1 MEENNEDLP
10 SVNGNHEELENS
22 DKINRVLNG
31 VATEEDLIWYNTL
44 CNSLQNETLV
54 SNFGQIQSRMFEQ
67 INYHIDRK
75 PILNKLNIYRI
86 TAAAVVLLALSAGLF
101 FYMNKAPLSNN
112 IVVLKGP
119 DVTPG
124 KNSARLTLSNGH
136 QIILSGS
143 ISGQL
148 TNESGVS
155 VSKTADGRL
164 IYEIIDKPEKALA
177 SAYNTLTT
185 VKGEQYQVRLPDGST
200 VWLNAASS
208 LKYPVSFASVKQ
220 RKVELDGEAYFEV
233 AKDKKHPFIVS
244 SKGQQIEVLG
254 THFNINSYAD
264 EVSTKTTLLE
274 GSVQIN
280 GHVFIKPGE
289 QATGAGN
296 QIEVSKAD
304 TEAAVDWK
312 NGDFIFNK
320 NDDFKSA
327 MRKIAR
333 WYDVDIIY
341 ESSAYTGMELRGW
354 LSRKNTLSVVLQ
366 RIESTGKVHFK
377 IEGRRVTV
385 TK

>member
-1 MEENNEDLP
+1 MEENNEDLLY
-10 SVNGNHEELENS
+10 SNGNPEELENS
-22 DKINRVLNG
+22 DKIMRVSNG
-31 VATEEDLIWYNTL
+31 TATREDLLWYNTL
-44 CNSLQNETLV
+44 CNSLQNETPV
-54 SNFGQIQSRMFEQ
+54 SDFSRIQSRMFEQ

-75 PILNKLNIYRI
+75 PILHKLGIYRI
-86 TAAAVVLLALSAGLF
+86 TAAAAILLALSAGLF
-101 FYMNKAPLSNN
+101 FYINKAPSLNN

-124 KNSARLTLSNGH
+124 KNSARLTLANGRA
-136 QIILSGS
+136 IILSGS
-143 ISGQL
+143 ISGRL
-148 TNESGVS
+148 AKESGVS
-155 VSKTADGRL
+155 ISKTADGQL
-164 IYEIIDKPEKALA
+164 LYEVIDHPGKASV

-220 RKVELDGEAYFEV
+220 RRVELDGEAYFEV

-280 GHVFIKPGE
+280 GRVLIKPGE
-289 QATGAGN
+289 QATGAGD

-304 TEAAVDWK
+304 TEAATDWK